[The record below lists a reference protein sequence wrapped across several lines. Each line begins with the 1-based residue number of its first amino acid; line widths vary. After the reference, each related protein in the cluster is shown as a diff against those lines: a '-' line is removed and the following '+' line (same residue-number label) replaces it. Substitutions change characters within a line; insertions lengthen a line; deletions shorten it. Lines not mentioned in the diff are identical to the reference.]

1 MITIN
6 NIEKIIGMI
15 SFGNTII
22 GVTTD
27 DPMHMSGDYYIFKF
41 KNDFQQHKVA
51 IYLNRHSEKNNG
63 KYDMFVMG
71 WGAST
76 RIYIN
81 KRDMN
86 YAFELAEKMNAC
98 LELLEVKH

>member
-1 MITIN
+1 
-6 NIEKIIGMI
+6 MI

-27 DPMHMSGDYYIFKF
+27 DPMHISGDYYIFKF

-76 RIYIN
+76 RIDVN
-81 KRDMN
+81 KDDLVN
-86 YAFELAEKMNAC
+86 ASECAFQIRQC
-98 LELLEVKH
+98 LQFLEEQHNF